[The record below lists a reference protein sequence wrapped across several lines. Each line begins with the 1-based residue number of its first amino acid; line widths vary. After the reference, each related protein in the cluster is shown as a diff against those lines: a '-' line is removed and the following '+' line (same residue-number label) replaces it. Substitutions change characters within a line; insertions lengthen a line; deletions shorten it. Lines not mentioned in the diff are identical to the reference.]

1 MVNKEKRMIKNTLI
15 WFCLT
20 AGVAM
25 GLMACGGEAA
35 SVQPATLTDE
45 TTVSVEAALA
55 DYEAL
60 RAAFAADKLQ
70 EVGALAAALET
81 SANKAGST
89 APAGVSQRLAEMA
102 TGAAAVK
109 AEGPSDGRRKS
120 FGEISRAVVALG
132 VENPSLQVGRH
143 VFQCPMAQGYK
154 KWVQTDKKLEN
165 PYMGGRMLRCGSASE
180 WGL

>member
-1 MVNKEKRMIKNTLI
+1 MIKNTLI
-15 WFCLT
+15 WLCLT
-20 AGVAM
+20 AGVAL
-25 GLMACGGEAA
+25 GLTACGGEAA
-35 SVQPATLTDE
+35 SVQMATLTDE
-45 TTVSVEAALA
+45 RTVSVEAVLA

-70 EVGALAAALET
+70 EVGALAVALET
-81 SANKAGST
+81 SANKAGGT
-89 APAGVSQRLAEMA
+89 APGMSQRLAEMA

-109 AEGPSDGRRKS
+109 AEGPSEGRRKS

-132 VENPSLQVGRH
+132 AENPSLQVGRH

-154 KWVQTDKKLEN
+154 KWVQTDKTLEN

-180 WGL
+180 WGTP